1 MTGLTAIHYLNSNQR
16 RSTGYGY
23 KTHMIKIALAQL
35 NFLVGDI
42 EGNCDK
48 IIDQIAEIQSQ
59 SSVDCIVFSELA
71 LSAYPPE
78 DLLFRSGFQQRIE
91 RSIAKIQAASK
102 DLTVVVG
109 TPWFQDG
116 AIYNA
121 ALVMQD
127 QQLHAKY
134 FKHCLPNYNV
144 FDEKRYFTS
153 GTEACVFTIN
163 NCSVGITICEDI
175 WSPQP
180 IAQAKQQHAELII
193 NINASPYHIDKH
205 KQRFETLCM
214 RGVESQCPIIY
225 LNQVGGQDELVFDGC
240 SFAINKRQKEVCRA
254 LSCAEDSLILE
265 YDQQQQDLL
274 VSDHFH
280 NQAEGIA
287 LNYQVLTLALQDYV
301 NKNHFQGGLVG
312 LSGGIDSALALTLA
326 VDALGADRV
335 QAVMMPSKY
344 TSDMSLHD
352 AAALASN
359 LGVKYSII
367 EIEPL
372 MSAFEASLSELFM
385 DTHKDATEEN
395 IQSRIRGTL
404 LMALSNKFG
413 SMVISTGNKSEM
425 AVGYATLY
433 GDMAGGYAPLKDVA
447 KMMVYELCEYRN
459 TLSEDIPRRII
470 TRPPSAELAPDQVD
484 EDSLPPYPVLDKIL
498 QMFVEQDAT
507 MEQIVAEGFDEET
520 VAKVIKM
527 VFRNEYKR
535 RQAPPGVK
543 ITQRAFGKDRRYPMT
558 SGVLK
563 YSENC

>member
-1 MTGLTAIHYLNSNQR
+1 
-16 RSTGYGY
+16 
-23 KTHMIKIALAQL
+23 MIKIALAQL
-35 NFLVGDI
+35 DFLVGDI

-48 IIDQIAEIQSQ
+48 IIDQITEIQSQ
-59 SSVDCIVFSELA
+59 SPVDCIVFSELA

-78 DLLFRSGFQQRIE
+78 DLLFRLGFQQRIE
-91 RSIAKIQAASK
+91 RSIANIQAASK
-102 DLTVVVG
+102 GLTVVVG

-116 AIYNA
+116 AIYNS

-127 QQLHAKY
+127 QRLHAKY

-144 FDEKRYFTS
+144 FDEKRYFTP
-153 GTEACVFTIN
+153 GTEACVFSIN

-205 KQRFETLCM
+205 KERLTTLCM
-214 RGVESQCPIIY
+214 RGVECQLPIIY

-240 SFAINKRQKEVCRA
+240 SFAINKNQQEVCRA
-254 LSCAEDSLILE
+254 LSCAEDTLILE

-274 VSDHFH
+274 KSDRFH

-301 NKNHFQGGLVG
+301 KKNHFQGGLVG
-312 LSGGIDSALALTLA
+312 LSGGIDSALVLALA
-326 VDALGADRV
+326 VDALGADKV
-335 QAVMMPSKY
+335 HAVMMPSKY
-344 TSDMSLHD
+344 TSDMSLQD
-352 AAALASN
+352 AEALASN
-359 LGVKYSII
+359 LGVKYSVI

-372 MSAFEASLSELFM
+372 MSAFETSLSELFV
-385 DTHKDATEEN
+385 DTNKDATEEN

-413 SMVISTGNKSEM
+413 SMVIATGNKSEM

-459 TLSEDIPRRII
+459 TLSEDIPKRII
-470 TRPPSAELAPDQVD
+470 ERSPSAELAPDQVD

-507 MEQIVAEGFDEET
+507 MEQIIAEGFDEET

-527 VFRNEYKR
+527 VFHNEYKR

-563 YSENC
+563 YSKNC